1 MATIDKK
8 GIHGRIGGFV
18 YQVQKG
24 QQTKRAMPKSY
35 NDKMSDEQLSQRD
48 KMKVV

>member
-18 YQVQKG
+18 YQVQK
-24 QQTKRAMPKSY
+24 RAV
-35 NDKMSDEQLSQRD
+35 DKEGYA
-48 KMKVV
+48 